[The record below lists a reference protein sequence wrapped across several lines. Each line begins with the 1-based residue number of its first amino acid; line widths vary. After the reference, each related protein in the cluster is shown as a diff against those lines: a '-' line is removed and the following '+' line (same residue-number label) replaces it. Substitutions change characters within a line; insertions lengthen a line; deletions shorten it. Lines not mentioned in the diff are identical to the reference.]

1 MITRNLAGGLLSLL
15 LGGVYLYFAYGILK
29 SALADTMGAGGVPRV
44 YGWLMVG
51 LSILLICQAVWAN
64 LRNSAKISWTEEWQG
79 QGMKTVKA
87 AGLLCFGIAYLLIV
101 DTLGY
106 LLSIALL
113 LFGVA
118 SYRGAPFGLR
128 VIVTSIGGAIFI
140 WIIFV
145 LVLGVHMPTGLLK
158 TFGLF

>member
-1 MITRNLAGGLLSLL
+1 MITRNLAGSLLSLL
-15 LGGVYLYFAYGILK
+15 LGGVYLYFAYGIHK

-64 LRNSAKISWTEEWQG
+64 LRSPATISWREEWQG

-87 AGLLCFGIAYLLIV
+87 AGLLCFGIVYLLIV

-118 SYRGAPFGLR
+118 LYRGAPFGLR

-140 WIIFV
+140 WAIFV
-145 LVLGVHMPTGLLK
+145 LVLGVHMPTGFFK
-158 TFGLF
+158 IFGL